1 MKKHCIIVFLL
12 LLCGCSSGDEVTSA
26 WPSLGYIAGRVLGIA
41 NNGDST
47 YLANVRVQVDSNILI
62 DSTDSAGRFRIK
74 AASGFHTVTFTKP
87 GYATTAAYGVAV
99 LGTSDASTGIVRM
112 YAVPTQSVVSAFI
125 DKEYHDSVFFI
136 DLKLDQDVDT
146 SQIKY
151 AKVIL
156 QAVDPQSG
164 VSTEYAE
171 GIGNYVSYN
180 DASPYVSGYIGLV
193 YDFFHFSYPVNGR
206 LQSGKEY
213 YAQISLLH
221 GEPIYNP
228 NTRLWE
234 SNAAGPLSA
243 PFKIVLP

>member
-1 MKKHCIIVFLL
+1 MKRYLSVLFLL
-12 LLCGCSSGDEVTSA
+12 ILCSCSSGDEATSA
-26 WPSLGYIAGRVLGIA
+26 WPSLGYIAGQVLGVA
-41 NNGDST
+41 NNGDSA
-47 YLANVRVQVDSNILI
+47 YIGNVRVQVDSNILI

-74 AASGFHTVTFTKP
+74 AVSGFHTVTFTKP
-87 GYATTAAYGVAV
+87 GYATTAVYSVAV

-112 YAVPTQSVVSAFI
+112 YTTPAQNVVTAFI

-136 DLKLDQDVDT
+136 DLKLDQDADT

-156 QAVDPQSG
+156 RAVDPQSG
-164 VSTEYAE
+164 ATTEYAE

-180 DASPYVSGYIGLV
+180 GASPYLSGYIGLT
-193 YDFFHFSYPVNGR
+193 YNFFHFSYPANGTLR
-206 LQSGKEY
+206 SGKEY

-221 GEPIYNP
+221 GDLIYNP
-228 NTRLWE
+228 NTRTWE
-234 SNAAGPLSA
+234 NNAAGPLSA